1 MTAESEALTRHSDA
15 QAAGQTV
22 DAGHAVGKQRAVRL
36 AAPVIRAGAA
46 QAAAPAGGTG
56 DAAGAYDTAEHRDA
70 LIALVNEIRATLI
83 AEGFMKGS
91 A

>member
-46 QAAAPAGGTG
+46 QAAAPAWW
-56 DAAGAYDTAEHRDA
+56 
-70 LIALVNEIRATLI
+70 NW
-83 AEGFMKGS
+83 
-91 A
+91 